1 MHIVIDIPDDQIQK
15 SLAESKYIHE
25 NEGEKGSVNIV
36 LLYTNKKLEFVD
48 ISRKTDFYSLTDKYT
63 ILPKGHGRL
72 IDADELYGDFIDG
85 TEGYDCQTWNRIEIG
100 DIIENVPTIIE
111 GSAE

>member
-1 MHIVIDIPDDQIQK
+1 MHIVIDIPDYDYRQIK
-15 SLAESKYIHE
+15 EYYEKNDTVEATYSYIYH
-25 NEGEKGSVNIV
+25 G
-36 LLYTNKKLEFVD
+36 TP
-48 ISRKTDFYSLTDKYT
+48 
-63 ILPKGHGRL
+63 LPKGHGRL